1 MQRWSRHR
9 WVRTATA
16 TWRSHDGRCPGP
28 VPGLDSSEQMFESCV
43 LGIDPGVARCGLAV
57 VARHDRTTALLW
69 ASTTSTPADAE
80 EAERLRTLADAARA
94 AIEEHRPTAVAI
106 ERIAWSRNQVSA
118 LHVARATGVVMLA
131 AAEAGLPVHEY
142 APNEVKQ
149 AVTGA
154 GNADK
159 QQVQLALSRIH
170 GLRGVP
176 TEPDAADAVAVALT
190 HLLAAPM
197 RAVAARAGIR

>member
-1 MQRWSRHR
+1 
-9 WVRTATA
+9 
-16 TWRSHDGRCPGP
+16 
-28 VPGLDSSEQMFESCV
+28 MFESCV
-43 LGIDPGVARCGLAV
+43 LGIDPGVARCGLAIV
-57 VARHDRTTALLW
+57 ERRDRTTALRW
-69 ASTTSTPADAE
+69 ATTVATTADLH
-80 EAERLRTLADAARA
+80 EAERLRILAGAARD

-106 ERIAWSRNQVSA
+106 ERVAWSRNQVSA
-118 LHVARATGVVMLA
+118 LHVARATGAVMLV
-131 AAEAGLPVHEY
+131 AAEAGLAVEEY

-159 QQVQLALSRIH
+159 RAVQQALGRIH

-190 HLLAAPM
+190 HLLAA
-197 RAVAARAGIR
+197 RLRSAAAQAGVR